1 MTNLSSGCT
10 QYSQVSFEATL
21 SSKQQNHAILTERHL
36 YISFWYT
43 RGAGSWSK
51 CRLDSFE
58 CKFKKEWTICM
69 CAKLP
74 QSCPTLCDPMDCNPP
89 VSSDHGILQ
98 ARILEWVAMPS
109 SRRSSRPR
117 DWTHVLTSPA
127 LTDGFFTLQYC
138 IGFAIHW
145 HESATGVRVPH
156 LKSPPTSLPIPSL
169 RVVPVHQPQASSIVH
184 WTWTGDSF
192 HIWCY
197 TYFNAILPNHPTLS
211 LSHRVQKTVLYISV
225 SFAVSYTGLLLPSF

>member
-69 CAKLP
+69 RAKLP

-98 ARILEWVAMPS
+98 ARILEWVVMPS
-109 SRRSSRPR
+109 SKGSSWPR
-117 DWTHVLTSPA
+117 DWTHISHVS
-127 LTDGFFTLQYC
+127 C
-138 IGFAIHW
+138 IGRQGGAYTCNRILAIKKSEIVPFAAAW
-145 HESATGVRVPH
+145 MDLESVILSEVIQTE
-156 LKSPPTSLPIPSL
+156 KEKYMTSFIC
-169 RVVPVHQPQASSIVH
+169 R
-184 WTWTGDSF
+184 T
-192 HIWCY
+192 
-197 TYFNAILPNHPTLS
+197 
-211 LSHRVQKTVLYISV
+211 
-225 SFAVSYTGLLLPSF
+225 

>member
-69 CAKLP
+69 RAKLP

-98 ARILEWVAMPS
+98 ARILEWVVMPS
-109 SRRSSRPR
+109 SKGSSWPR
-117 DWTHVLTSPA
+117 DQTQVSRL
-127 LTDGFFTLQYC
+127 L
-138 IGFAIHW
+138 HW
-145 HESATGVRVPH
+145 
-156 LKSPPTSLPIPSL
+156 
-169 RVVPVHQPQASSIVH
+169 QAGS
-184 WTWTGDSF
+184 
-192 HIWCY
+192 
-197 TYFNAILPNHPTLS
+197 
-211 LSHRVQKTVLYISV
+211 
-225 SFAVSYTGLLLPSF
+225 LLLVPPAKPNGQYTLLFYPGFEITCRSWLP

>member
-1 MTNLSSGCT
+1 MPIKFMTNLSSGCT

-58 CKFKKEWTICM
+58 CKFKKEWTTCM

-74 QSCPTLCDPMDCNPP
+74 QSCLTLCDPMDCNPP

-109 SRRSSRPR
+109 SKGSSWPR
-117 DWTHVLTSPA
+117 DQTWVS
-127 LTDGFFTLQYC
+127 YISC
-138 IGFAIHW
+138 IGRWVLYHKHQWKA
-145 HESATGVRVPH
+145 
-156 LKSPPTSLPIPSL
+156 LKNLL
-169 RVVPVHQPQASSIVH
+169 
-184 WTWTGDSF
+184 
-192 HIWCY
+192 
-197 TYFNAILPNHPTLS
+197 LS
-211 LSHRVQKTVLYISV
+211 L
-225 SFAVSYTGLLLPSF
+225 